1 LENFVKALYKNV
13 ESFKCLGGRFP
24 TISEAKFKAGISD
37 GPQITKLLKD
47 TAFDTKL
54 NERESPA

>member
-1 LENFVKALYKNV
+1 LENFVKPLYKNV

-37 GPQITKLLKD
+37 GPHIRKLLKD

-54 NERESPA
+54 NER